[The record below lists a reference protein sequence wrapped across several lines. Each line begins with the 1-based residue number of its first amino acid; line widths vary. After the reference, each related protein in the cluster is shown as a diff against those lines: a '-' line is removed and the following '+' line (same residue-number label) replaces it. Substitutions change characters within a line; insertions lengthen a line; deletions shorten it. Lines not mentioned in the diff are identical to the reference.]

1 MKFIRTEIALTCGVH
16 ALFPCPLC
24 LVPNNQQARI
34 QHQPV
39 LWSTSQSQD
48 TYQAAMAE
56 KTKVGAENV
65 LKQHSLWMVKVNI
78 LSYNIL

>member
-1 MKFIRTEIALTCGVH
+1 MKFIRTEVAFTRGVNS
-16 ALFPCPLC
+16 LFLCTLC
-24 LVPNNQQARI
+24 LAPNNQQARI

-39 LWSTSQSQD
+39 FRSTSQSRN
-48 TYQAAMAE
+48 TYKAAMAE

-65 LKQHSLWMVKVNI
+65 LKQHSLRMVQVNI